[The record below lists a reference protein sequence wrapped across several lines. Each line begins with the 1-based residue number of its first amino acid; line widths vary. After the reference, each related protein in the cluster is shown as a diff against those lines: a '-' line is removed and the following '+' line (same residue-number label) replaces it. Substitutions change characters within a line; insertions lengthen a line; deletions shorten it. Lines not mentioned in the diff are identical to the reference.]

1 MAPPRLTNVLRLHV
15 NNSEPTHVSKHSYQ
29 DSLDSWDWERIPADV
44 DQVSIRWWNM
54 VRDRAPWRSMPADD
68 GCGYMR
74 AVVSELLNE
83 ARHPGDGMRE
93 LRLRAAARAHGEFRR
108 RQRCDCAALA
118 DELSAVSGAI
128 EATMTYGGQSPS
140 LVRDYLVLLGA
151 DMEVAR
157 EHALRGWSF
166 ID

>member
-1 MAPPRLTNVLRLHV
+1 
-15 NNSEPTHVSKHSYQ
+15 VSKHSYQ

-44 DQVSIRWWNM
+44 DQVAIRWWKM
-54 VRDRAPWRSMPADD
+54 VCDRAPWQSMPPDD
-68 GCGYMR
+68 GYGYMR

-118 DELSAVSGAI
+118 DELAAVSGAI
-128 EATMTYGGQSPS
+128 EATMTYGGQPPS

-166 ID
+166 VD